1 MKALISQ
8 PFGLGDH
15 IFTVSIARDLIKKG
29 MEVVYPVQGHYLDG
43 NRRAYPDIQWVHVDD
58 IDKGLLEI
66 KRKEVAGGYEV
77 YPLRWANEILR
88 LPYKDCMKAK
98 YLWYGMNWRDWSKNA
113 MWLRDEQRERRLVDL
128 LVATG
133 DYTLVNRF
141 FRGDASGVVDIRVE
155 GNIVDM
161 RNIDGFS
168 LYDWAMVIEGAK
180 EIHTVST
187 SILYILELLKVKPVV
202 NLYKRF
208 PDEKDHRNYDYL
220 LKNNKYRLL

>member
-1 MKALISQ
+1 M
-8 PFGLGDH
+8 
-15 IFTVSIARDLIKKG
+15 
-29 MEVVYPVQGHYLDG
+29 
-43 NRRAYPDIQWVHVDD
+43 
-58 IDKGLLEI
+58 
-66 KRKEVAGGYEV
+66 
-77 YPLRWANEILR
+77 
-88 LPYKDCMKAK
+88 
-98 YLWYGMNWRDWSKNA
+98 
-113 MWLRDEQRERRLVDL
+113 
-128 LVATG
+128 
-133 DYTLVNRF
+133 
-141 FRGDASGVVDIRVE
+141 
-155 GNIVDM
+155 DM